1 MSRDLEQSLAW
12 AREGQAL
19 FDQQVAAFGSEQ
31 EWEAPTGLDGW
42 TRKHLVAHVAA
53 NAMALVNLVKWAR
66 TGEETPMY
74 ASPEQRN
81 ADIEQGA
88 TQGGDDLSS
97 ASLHAADR
105 LESDWAELDEQHWA
119 HQVRTAQGRTVAASE
134 VPWMRAREVM
144 VHSVDLSGASD
155 FAGLPV
161 DFCTE
166 LADEIVAKRSA
177 AGKDP
182 SVQLTATDAD
192 RTWQVTGHGEPVLLS
207 GSAGQVAAYLAGR
220 PTTLTTADGDP
231 APHLSPWL

>member
-1 MSRDLEQSLAW
+1 MSRDLEQSLVW

-119 HQVRTAQGRTVAASE
+119 HQVRTAPRPRLPLRA
-134 VPWMRAREVM
+134 VP
-144 VHSVDLSGASD
+144 
-155 FAGLPV
+155 
-161 DFCTE
+161 
-166 LADEIVAKRSA
+166 A
-177 AGKDP
+177 AGRRD
-182 SVQLTATDAD
+182 VQPGRRLRVA
-192 RTWQVTGHGEPVLLS
+192 QGEGRS
-207 GSAGQVAAYLAGR
+207 G
-220 PTTLTTADGDP
+220 
-231 APHLSPWL
+231 